1 MTFLNVLKT
10 LPSEIWENT
19 TGNKL
24 SILLA
29 CLIPAWPFKILRRK
43 LKYSE
48 RTCTMWLQTILNS
61 NILFSR

>member
-1 MTFLNVLKT
+1 MIFLNVLKT

-29 CLIPAWPFKILRRK
+29 CL
-43 LKYSE
+43 
-48 RTCTMWLQTILNS
+48 RTGLASQTQI
-61 NILFSR
+61 

>member
-1 MTFLNVLKT
+1 MIFLNVLKT

-29 CLIPAWPFKILRRK
+29 CLHTGLA
-43 LKYSE
+43 S
-48 RTCTMWLQTILNS
+48 QTQI
-61 NILFSR
+61 

>member
-29 CLIPAWPFKILRRK
+29 CL
-43 LKYSE
+43 
-48 RTCTMWLQTILNS
+48 RTGLASQTQI
-61 NILFSR
+61 